1 MKFFKPMTLAE
12 AREFARKLED
22 EKRRLY
28 LIGDKSGGDFLKM
41 ALSDIYF
48 FTDNLTKD
56 Y

>member
-1 MKFFKPMTLAE
+1 MKFFKSMALAE
-12 AREFARKLED
+12 AREFARKLEN

-28 LIGDKSGGDFLKM
+28 EIGDKNGGDFLKA
-41 ALSDIYF
+41 ALADIYF

>member
-1 MKFFKPMTLAE
+1 MKFFKPMLLAD
-12 AREFARKLED
+12 AKDFARRLTD

-28 LIGDKSGGDFLKM
+28 EIGDKSGGDFLKM
-41 ALSDIYF
+41 LLDDIYF